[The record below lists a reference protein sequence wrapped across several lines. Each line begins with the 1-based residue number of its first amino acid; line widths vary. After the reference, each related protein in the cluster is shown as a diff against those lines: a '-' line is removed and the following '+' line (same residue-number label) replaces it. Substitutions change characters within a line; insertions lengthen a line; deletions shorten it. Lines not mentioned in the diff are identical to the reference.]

1 MHEIVNT
8 FLLSV
13 ERFMPEMYLTQS
25 GFTCSA
31 VNPLLNIKRENKN
44 KKDK

>member
-8 FLLSV
+8 LLLSV

-25 GFTCSA
+25 EFTCSA
-31 VNPLLNIKRENKN
+31 CEPVIKH
-44 KKDK
+44 KKRKHK

>member
-31 VNPLLNIKRENKN
+31 CEPFTKHKKRKQ
-44 KKDK
+44 K